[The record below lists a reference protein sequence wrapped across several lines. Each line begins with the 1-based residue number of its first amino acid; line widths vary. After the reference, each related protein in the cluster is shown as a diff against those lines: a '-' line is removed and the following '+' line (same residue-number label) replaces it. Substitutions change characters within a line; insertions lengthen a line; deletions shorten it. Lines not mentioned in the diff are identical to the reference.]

1 MRLKD
6 KVAIITG
13 GAHGMGE
20 AEARLFA
27 KEGAIVIIADRRAD
41 LGEALAAD
49 ITASQGRASFIAMDV
64 AQEADWKRLIER
76 TLSDYGRIDV
86 LVNNAGISGS
96 AVGDMLSLEGWNQL
110 MSINATG
117 VFLGTTLV
125 GQVMAGQGKGSIV
138 NISSI
143 MGFVSSAEGH
153 PGYSAS
159 KGAVR
164 LLTKN
169 AAVRWGPQI
178 IAQPLVI
185 ALLAVPIIIQ
195 VYFNAGLAYWL
206 NRQCGS
212 AHAVAGPSALIG
224 ASNFFELAVAA
235 AISLFGFDSG
245 AALATVVGVLVEVPV
260 MLSVVAIVMRSKA
273 WYQRA

>member
-6 KVAIITG
+6 RIAIITG

-27 KEGAIVIIADRRAD
+27 KEGAVVIIADRHAD

-64 AQEADWKRLIER
+64 AQEAAWKRLIQKV
-76 TLSDYGRIDV
+76 LSDYGRIDI

-110 MSINATG
+110 MAINATG

-169 AAVRWGPQI
+169 AAVRWGLRGCASIPCI
-178 IAQPLVI
+178 PVI
-185 ALLAVPIIIQ
+185 CRRCWAARMGRGDRRRFRSRRCVAWGSRLRLHMVCCSLLPM
-195 VYFNAGLAYWL
+195 
-206 NRQCGS
+206 R
-212 AHAVAGPSALIG
+212 HPS
-224 ASNFFELAVAA
+224 SPEP
-235 AISLFGFDSG
+235 S
-245 AALATVVGVLVEVPV
+245 
-260 MLSVVAIVMRSKA
+260 
-273 WYQRA
+273 W